1 MNVTGIIEKE
11 NGSYSIICNEEI
23 GDFCLGGFG
32 ESVEAAK
39 KDFESVIK
47 EAQEDYAVEH
57 GTLPEDLANVRVTY
71 KYDLQAFFDFF
82 DWINVSKFAKATGI
96 NESKMRQ
103 YKVGTAFAG
112 ERTRNNIQSAVRR
125 MGAELSSASL

>member
-11 NGSYSIICNEEI
+11 NGSYSIISNEEI
-23 GDFCLGGFG
+23 GGFCLGGFG
-32 ESVEAAK
+32 ESVDAAK
-39 KDFESVIK
+39 RDFESVIK
-47 EAQEDYAVEH
+47 EAQEDYVAEH
-57 GTLPEDLANVRVTY
+57 GSLPSDLANVKVTY
-71 KYDLQAFFDFF
+71 KYDLQAFFNFF

-112 ERTRNNIQSAVRR
+112 ERTKNKIQSAVKR